1 MSIKFPWQSHV
12 HISGVILIGR
22 EIVLPFS
29 PEPHRQVVSA
39 AYMMREAANDLH
51 VALMLFVHVHV
62 HMLCIAAVCCF

>member
-1 MSIKFPWQSHV
+1 M

-39 AYMMREAANDLH
+39 DNDEREAANDLH
-51 VALMLFVHVHV
+51 GALILFVHVHV
-62 HMLCIAAVCCF
+62 CVDICSA